1 MKSASSC
8 QFSTQLMKTCSW
20 NIFKCVDS
28 FIVYIKTD
36 DIHKDIVE
44 DVGTRFHT
52 SNYDLDTPLPKAK
65 IKIVIVLMKYELTGK
80 IMTKF
85 VGLRAKTYCYL
96 IDDGSEDKTAK
107 GTKKCVIKR
116 KLKYENY
123 QSCLEATQLDNEI
136 KYIEKNKI
144 KIKNIYQKNKIKIDI

>member
-1 MKSASSC
+1 
-8 QFSTQLMKTCSW
+8 
-20 NIFKCVDS
+20 
-28 FIVYIKTD
+28 
-36 DIHKDIVE
+36 
-44 DVGTRFHT
+44 
-52 SNYDLDTPLPKAK
+52 
-65 IKIVIVLMKYELTGK
+65 MKYELTGK
-80 IMTKF
+80 IMTKS

-96 IDDGSEDKTAK
+96 IDDRSEDKTAK

-144 KIKNIYQKNKIKIDI
+144 KIKNIQQKNKIKIDRQS

>member
-1 MKSASSC
+1 
-8 QFSTQLMKTCSW
+8 
-20 NIFKCVDS
+20 
-28 FIVYIKTD
+28 
-36 DIHKDIVE
+36 
-44 DVGTRFHT
+44 
-52 SNYDLDTPLPKAK
+52 
-65 IKIVIVLMKYELTGK
+65 MKYELTGK

-85 VGLRAKTYCYL
+85 VRLRAKTYCYL
-96 IDDGSEDKTAK
+96 MDDHSEDKTAK

-144 KIKNIYQKNKIKIDI
+144 KIKNI

>member
-8 QFSTQLMKTCSW
+8 QFSTQLMKTYSW

-96 IDDGSEDKTAK
+96 IDDGSEHKTAK

>member
-1 MKSASSC
+1 
-8 QFSTQLMKTCSW
+8 MKTCSW
-20 NIFKCVDS
+20 NIFNCVDG

-36 DIHKDIVE
+36 DIYKDIAE

-65 IKIVIVLMKYELTGK
+65 IKTVIVLMKYELTGN

-123 QSCLEATQLDNEI
+123 QTCLEATQLDNEI

-144 KIKNIYQKNKIKIDI
+144 KIKSI